1 MNGAYVAHSL
11 IYVAMSFERNEIL
24 KKKEFDVTVFFDAQ

>member
-24 KKKEFDVTVFFDAQ
+24 KKKSLT